1 MAIGLADSTQ
11 GKEILTLGNPGW
23 RYGEPSVFNLEA
35 AIAENAT
42 GKAKQW

>member
-1 MAIGLADSTQ
+1 MATGLADSTQ
-11 GKEILTLGNPGW
+11 GKNILGNPGW